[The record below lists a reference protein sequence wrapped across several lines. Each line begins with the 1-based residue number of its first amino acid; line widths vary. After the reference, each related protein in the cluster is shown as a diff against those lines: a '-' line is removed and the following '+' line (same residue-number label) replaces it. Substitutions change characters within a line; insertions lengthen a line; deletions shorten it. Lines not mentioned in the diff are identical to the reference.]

1 MAISAVN
8 KIKDATKHSVGTVK
22 AARGDS
28 DYALEIRRQLGISA
42 MLALGAGAIGFF
54 ALRAMRCEGEKATA
68 HEDWASK
75 DKQLDK
81 DLADSLDA
89 SDAVAKY

>member
-1 MAISAVN
+1 MAISAVH
-8 KIKDATKHSVGTVK
+8 KIKDATRKGVTTIK
-22 AARGDS
+22 AAKGDS
-28 DYALEIRRQLGISA
+28 QMSVELRRQLGLSA
-42 MLALGAGAIGFF
+42 ALAIVAGAVGFF
-54 ALRAMRCEGEKATA
+54 ALRAMRCAGEKAEA
-68 HEDWASK
+68 HIDWKQK

>member
-1 MAISAVN
+1 
-8 KIKDATKHSVGTVK
+8 
-22 AARGDS
+22 
-28 DYALEIRRQLGISA
+28 
-42 MLALGAGAIGFF
+42 
-54 ALRAMRCEGEKATA
+54 MRCAGEKAEA
-68 HEDWASK
+68 HVDWKQK

>member
-1 MAISAVN
+1 MALAAVN
-8 KIKDATKHSVGTVK
+8 KIKDATKHSVSTIK

-28 DYALEIRRQLGISA
+28 EYAMELRKQLGISA
-42 MLALGAGAIGFF
+42 LLALAAGTIGFF
-54 ALRAMRCEGEKATA
+54 ALRAMRCAGEKASA
-68 HEDWASK
+68 HEDWQAK